1 MSCRWKDK
9 DGNHLYDSFILEVER
24 PLNADG
30 TDSPDPQPGDSIG
43 SRSWPNG
50 PCMPAAKRACMP
62 AAKRACMQAAK
73 RRIAINTLKQ
83 NNVYHNTE
91 VGNGTEPIL

>member
-30 TDSPDPQPGDSIG
+30 TDSPDPQPGE
-43 SRSWPNG
+43 
-50 PCMPAAKRACMP
+50 KR
-62 AAKRACMQAAK
+62 KRQPGRPTDKGALYYEYSCDVHEWLTRLDEARQLWMGHVS
-73 RRIAINTLKQ
+73 TLFQ
-83 NNVYHNTE
+83 LDE
-91 VGNGTEPIL
+91 DAPEGA